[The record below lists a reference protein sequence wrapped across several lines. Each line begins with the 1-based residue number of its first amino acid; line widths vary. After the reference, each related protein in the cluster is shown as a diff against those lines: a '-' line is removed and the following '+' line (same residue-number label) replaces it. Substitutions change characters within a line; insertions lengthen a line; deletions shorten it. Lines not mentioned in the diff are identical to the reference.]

1 MRDAVGYR
9 VAEGKG
15 RVWGSHGWGGREGG
29 NRCLMLGEVLDLQWD
44 EGGGEV
50 DPLQLILCCVVHVV

>member
-1 MRDAVGYR
+1 MGCSGLRCGGG
-9 VAEGKG
+9 EGQG
-15 RVWGSHGWGGREGG
+15 LGVSWLGREGG